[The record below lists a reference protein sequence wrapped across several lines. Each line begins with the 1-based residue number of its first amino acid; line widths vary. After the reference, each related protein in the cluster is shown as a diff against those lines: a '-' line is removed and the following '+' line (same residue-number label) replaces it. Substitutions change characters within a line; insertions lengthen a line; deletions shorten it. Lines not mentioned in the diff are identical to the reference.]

1 MLFWEMIR
9 VALQSIRTNFFRA
22 ILTMLGIIIGVAAVI
37 TMVALGTGA
46 QGAIN
51 KQLESLGGNVLSV
64 RSGWMAHRG
73 VSSSDNKLS
82 IGDANAIRNDM
93 PSAGQVVPET
103 SGRIQV
109 KLGNQNRN
117 INIIGTTSNF
127 ADVYKFDLRYGRIF
141 SAAEEA
147 SKKRVV
153 VLGGSL
159 PGLLDIDGTMLI
171 GERLI
176 IKGTSYEIVG
186 IFEEKGSVGFSN
198 SDDDAWIP
206 LSTAQYRLTGND
218 DLDAIGIQLPAD
230 VLMET
235 AIIEAERIMRREHK
249 IRPGAK
255 NNFVLSDR
263 KQFLNMQQ
271 EAAEIFS
278 YLLAGIAGISLIVGG
293 IGIMN
298 IMLVTV
304 TERTRE
310 IGVRKALGA
319 TQNSIMLQFLIEAM
333 VLCIVGGL
341 GGIALGATASNLLAS
356 IAGWSTPL
364 SFQAIALAFFFS
376 AGIGLIFGL
385 LPARKAARLDP
396 IVALRYE

>member
-9 VALQSIRTNFFRA
+9 VALQSIRANFFRA

-64 RSGWMAHRG
+64 RTGWMAHRG

-93 PSAGQVVPET
+93 PSAGKVVPET

-127 ADVYKFDLRYGRIF
+127 ADVYKFDLRYGRLF
-141 SAAEEA
+141 SAAEDA

-153 VLGGSL
+153 VLGGSV
-159 PGLLDIDGTMLI
+159 PGLLNIDGTMLI
-171 GERLI
+171 GERLM

-255 NNFVLSDR
+255 NDFVLSDR

-376 AGIGLIFGL
+376 AGIGLIFGM

-396 IVALRYE
+396 IAALRYE

>member
-1 MLFWEMIR
+1 MLFWEMIM
-9 VALQSIRTNFFRA
+9 VALQSIRANFFRA

-37 TMVALGTGA
+37 TMVALGAGA
-46 QGAIN
+46 QGAVN

-64 RSGWMAHRG
+64 RTGWMSHRG
-73 VSSSDNKLS
+73 VSSSDNKLNIS
-82 IGDANAIRNDM
+82 DANAIRNDM
-93 PSAGQVVPET
+93 PSAAAVVPET
-103 SGRIQV
+103 SGRSQV

-127 ADVYKFDLRYGRIF
+127 ADVYKFDLRYGRLF

-153 VLGGSL
+153 VLGGSV

-171 GERLI
+171 GERLM

-186 IFEEKGSVGFSN
+186 IFEEKGSIGFSN
-198 SDDDAWIP
+198 SDENAWIP

-230 VLMET
+230 ISMDT
-235 AIIEAERIMRREHK
+235 AIIEAERVMRREHQ

-255 NNFVLSDR
+255 NDFVLSDR

-333 VLCIVGGL
+333 TLCIVGGI

-376 AGIGLIFGL
+376 AGIGLIFGM

-396 IVALRYE
+396 IAALRYE